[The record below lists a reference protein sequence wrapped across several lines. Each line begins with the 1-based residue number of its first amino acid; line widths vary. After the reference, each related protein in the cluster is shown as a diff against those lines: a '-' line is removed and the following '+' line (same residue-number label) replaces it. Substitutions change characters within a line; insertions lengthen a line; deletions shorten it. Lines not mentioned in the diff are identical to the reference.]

1 MSSGRGNVQ
10 GGLRARMRGLR
21 VWGALALA
29 LVALVGAGLFIR
41 SLRNQQTQNLGFDPD
56 NLVVGNLD
64 LGSLQ
69 MNPEGGREFIRQVVA
84 KVHTVPGATLVAV
97 ADSAPL
103 GVGLVQTAFREGDP
117 IDSRLGMLA
126 PSPPVSP

>member
-69 MNPEGGREFIRQVVA
+69 MTPEPGREFIRQLIA
-84 KVHTVPGATLVAV
+84 KAHTIPGATAG
-97 ADSAPL
+97 AATHAPPL
-103 GVGLVQTAFREGDP
+103 RVGLLQTAFRGGAP
-117 IDSRLGMLA
+117 LASPLALLA
-126 PSPPVSP
+126 PSP